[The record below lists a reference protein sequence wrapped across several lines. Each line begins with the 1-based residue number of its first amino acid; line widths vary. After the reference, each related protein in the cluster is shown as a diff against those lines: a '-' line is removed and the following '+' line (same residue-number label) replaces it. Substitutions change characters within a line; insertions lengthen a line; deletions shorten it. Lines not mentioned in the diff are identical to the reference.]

1 MSTIIVGL
9 TDDSHGREALDA
21 GIEEARLRHAKLV
34 VVHSMEGGSKTD
46 DREMARYQ
54 RVLKNVRS
62 RLAETG
68 LDFDVSQYVRGN
80 TPSEDLAEAVR
91 DYDAELVVIG
101 YRRRTAT
108 GKALLGSDAQ
118 AILMRSP
125 VPVLAVSSIE
135 PD

>member
-1 MSTIIVGL
+1 V
-9 TDDSHGREALDA
+9 
-21 GIEEARLRHAKLV
+21 
-34 VVHSMEGGSKTD
+34 
-46 DREMARYQ
+46 ARYQ
-54 RVLKNVRS
+54 RALKNVRS

-80 TPSEDLAEAVR
+80 TPSEDLVEAVR
-91 DYDAELVVIG
+91 EYDAELLVIG

-118 AILMRSP
+118 AILMSAP

-135 PD
+135 PS